1 MPGSGRTWVVLRVF
15 LSLCSHVHS
24 GDKGWMLGSISHLH
38 GRRTWRFWFGGYGA
52 AWLKNNVSLSS
63 KINAWLVVG
72 RWKSVWTVV
81 PWGWEDGCK
90 FLFNVTKLDAQR
102 AKPHQKSFS
111 VLFEWLK
118 EDILL
123 QLQCEYLPSPMSG
136 TKKSFPFLLPL
147 GFSQLD

>member
-1 MPGSGRTWVVLRVF
+1 
-15 LSLCSHVHS
+15 
-24 GDKGWMLGSISHLH
+24 MLGWLWVDEKVY
-38 GRRTWRFWFGGYGA
+38 GQWFLEA
-52 AWLKNNVSLSS
+52 EKDS
-63 KINAWLVVG
+63 
-72 RWKSVWTVV
+72 
-81 PWGWEDGCK
+81 CK

-118 EDILL
+118 EEILP
-123 QLQCEYLPSPMSG
+123 QLQCEYLPSSMSG